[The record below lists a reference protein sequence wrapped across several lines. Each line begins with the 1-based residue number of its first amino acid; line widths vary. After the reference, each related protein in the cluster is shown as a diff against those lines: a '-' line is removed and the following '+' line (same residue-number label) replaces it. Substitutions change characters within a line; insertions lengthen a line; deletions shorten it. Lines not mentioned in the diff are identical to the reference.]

1 MKHIIG
7 DFQKEENDE
16 QYNAESGYAAFSN
29 YNESRTASRE
39 RNQQKRTNCPD
50 SNTVVGRGFLA
61 PTVINDTHTK
71 LTEDEYQLLKLGP
84 RFIYN
89 DPKAA
94 SQRRA
99 TELTTLKRKIE
110 ARFFEKKV
118 SPGRPV
124 ENFIAELDIILCN
137 LHNTPI
143 NINTHR
149 QHKQQQRIISYDNLL
164 TTIQSSQSQID
175 NALVMNQ
182 QKKKN
187 YAKWITQK
195 QYERLCVKPDEV
207 TLAHLYYSP
216 KAHKAG
222 TPFRP
227 IVSGLKHPT
236 IKISKY
242 LDELLRPLFDKIAL
256 KTTVT
261 SGFEVIKQLH
271 EWSTHNLHEDTLL
284 CAIYVVDLYTMI
296 QQTEG
301 VLAIK
306 KMLDY
311 LKNNYFSYEDQYYH
325 QIRGVAMGSPLT
337 LTIANCYMFF
347 FKEIS

>member
-29 YNESRTASRE
+29 YNESPSRE

-187 YAKWITQK
+187 YG
-195 QYERLCVKPDEV
+195 RLVK
-207 TLAHLYYSP
+207 
-216 KAHKAG
+216 
-222 TPFRP
+222 R
-227 IVSGLKHPT
+227 LKH
-236 IKISKY
+236 KIRSANLVLQKTDKSKVFH
-242 LDELLRPLFDKIAL
+242 LD
-256 KTTVT
+256 
-261 SGFEVIKQLH
+261 
-271 EWSTHNLHEDTLL
+271 
-284 CAIYVVDLYTMI
+284 
-296 QQTEG
+296 
-301 VLAIK
+301 
-306 KMLDY
+306 
-311 LKNNYFSYEDQYYH
+311 
-325 QIRGVAMGSPLT
+325 
-337 LTIANCYMFF
+337 
-347 FKEIS
+347 